1 MAREPVVD
9 QLNLVVR
16 DMEAAVSF
24 YRLLGL
30 DIPDTMPAFQ
40 AHHRSVAGAGPIAID
55 LDSVE
60 FAAQWDEGWRGG
72 MGVLTFR
79 VDDRERV
86 DELFATLTAAGYRG
100 QQAPVDAF
108 WGARF
113 AVIEDPDGNAVG
125 LMSPVNPERRGDPG
139 GGWPT
144 RAEMN
149 GSSGS
154 APPTG

>member
-1 MAREPVVD
+1 MNQAPVVD

-16 DMEAAVSF
+16 DMEAAVTF

-30 DIPDTMPAFQ
+30 DIPDTDPAFQ
-40 AHHRSVAGAGPIAID
+40 SDHRSVKGQGPLALD

-60 FAAQWDEGWRGG
+60 FASQWNPGWRGG
-72 MGVLTFR
+72 MGVLTFK
-79 VDDRERV
+79 VDGRERV
-86 DELFATLTAAGYRG
+86 DELFATLTSAGYRS
-100 QQAPVDAF
+100 QLPPCDAF

-125 LMSPVNPERRGDPG
+125 IMSAVDPERRGDPG
-139 GGWPT
+139 GRWPT

-149 GSSGS
+149 ESSSS
-154 APPTG
+154 APSPG